1 MNLFYIKFQGCD
13 IWFSLSKGQNNVQSR
28 PTNSFMQNFSSDTK
42 RGILW
47 LNHVNYL
54 NSVFDIFDKMPDING
69 TQYRIYHLQRLNAGL
84 HQLKYR
90 HLKITSNMR
99 LTPPHLD
106 QNVN

>member
-1 MNLFYIKFQGCD
+1 MNLFYLKFQGCD

-47 LNHVNYL
+47 LNYL
-54 NSVFDIFDKMPDING
+54 KSVFDKVPDING
-69 TQYRIYHLQRLNAGL
+69 TQYRIYQLQRPNAGL
-84 HQLKYR
+84 HQLKYP
-90 HLKITSNMR
+90 HLKITSKMR